1 MNEKIEE
8 RRILDANVWCVT
20 ARTPSG
26 AKVRVCGKTREEALE
41 KARWAEPDPA

>member
-8 RRILDANVWCVT
+8 RCIYDVWCVT
-20 ARTPSG
+20 AKTPSG
-26 AKVRVCGKTREEALE
+26 AKVMVCGKTREEALE